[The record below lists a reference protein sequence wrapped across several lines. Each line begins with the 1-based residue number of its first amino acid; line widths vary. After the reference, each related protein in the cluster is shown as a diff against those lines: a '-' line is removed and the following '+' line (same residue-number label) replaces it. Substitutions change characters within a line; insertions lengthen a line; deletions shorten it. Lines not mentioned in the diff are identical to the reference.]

1 MGKPIWSY
9 FVRWRPHWVVIV
21 GSATAHGRLELRTDQ
36 KDAIWEVDAAENKL
50 TGLNITPPWRI
61 RLKARVDHANQN
73 G

>member
-36 KDAIWEVDAAENKL
+36 KDAIWKVDAAENKL
-50 TGLNITPPWRI
+50 TELQHYTTLAHPIES
-61 RLKARVDHANQN
+61 AR
-73 G
+73 